1 MVTADF
7 DGGRGGVPLQ
17 SAHFA
22 GPLAREAA
30 APLQAWAM
38 EHSLASLVL
47 VHRLATGEPG
57 GAQGC
62 EVEPLRLLL
71 TADQRTSLRGH
82 RRSACGQDLVLQ
94 LPRGAALQP
103 GEALST
109 ASGDRLVRVEA
120 APEALLLVRSP
131 DPLALLQ
138 AAYHLG
144 NRHVAMELHPG
155 ELRIL
160 EDSVLADLLRQRGL
174 AVERLKAPFEPEAG
188 AYGSGHSHS
197 PSTSPSHSPSHS
209 HDHGHD
215 NSHDHSHSHDRSHDD
230 GHGDG
235 HSHGPKP
242 DPQQGP
248 GQP

>member
-1 MVTADF
+1 
-7 DGGRGGVPLQ
+7 
-17 SAHFA
+17 
-22 GPLAREAA
+22 
-30 APLQAWAM
+30 M
-38 EHSLASLVL
+38 ENSLASLVL
-47 VHRLATGEPG
+47 VHRLAAGEQDGARDGERDG
-57 GAQGC
+57 G
-62 EVEPLRLLL
+62 VEPLRLLL

-82 RRSACGQDLVLQ
+82 RRSACGRDLVLQ

-103 GEALST
+103 GEWLST
-109 ASGDRLVRVEA
+109 ASGDGLVRVEA

-174 AVERLKAPFEPEAG
+174 AVDPVLAPFEPEAG
-188 AYGSGHSHS
+188 AYADGHSNSSGHAHSHDPGHSH
-197 PSTSPSHSPSHS
+197 
-209 HDHGHD
+209 
-215 NSHDHSHSHDRSHDD
+215 

-235 HSHGPKP
+235 HGHGPSPDHGHSHGASPSS
-242 DPQQGP
+242 DPHP
-248 GQP
+248 NPHQP

>member
-47 VHRLATGEPG
+47 VHRLAAGEPG
-57 GAQGC
+57 GAA
-62 EVEPLRLLL
+62 EPLRLLL

-174 AVERLKAPFEPEAG
+174 AVERLEAPFEPEAG

-209 HDHGHD
+209 HSHSPDHGHD
-215 NSHDHSHSHDRSHDD
+215 HSHD
-230 GHGDG
+230 DG

-242 DPQQGP
+242 VPQQGP